1 MIVDDSLTRLT
12 TRMIVHNSFWSSV
25 FPENRQARL
34 KWPPITSR
42 GTTLLSFSNSC
53 LYIQD
58 DNNDKENSEDQDN
71 IE

>member
-1 MIVDDSLTRLT
+1 M
-12 TRMIVHNSFWSSV
+12 
-25 FPENRQARL
+25 AA
-34 KWPPITSR
+34 KITSR